1 MSGAMADTLWP
12 VIVATAA
19 FLGTHFFLSWGPVR
33 GALVARLGR
42 GPFLGVY
49 SIVAI
54 ATFVWMIMT
63 YTSAPVIEVWPRAA
77 TAREIAW
84 IVMIFAA
91 VFLVCGFATSNPTAV
106 GGEHVSEPRGIFKVT
121 RHPILWAV
129 ALWALTHMGTTGD
142 AAALIFFGGLAFLA
156 LGGMAHIDAKKRA
169 EDPSRFARIAA
180 ITSVIP
186 FAALIAG
193 RTRVKLSEIGWLKIL
208 AGLALYLILLYGHEW
223 VIGLRIAPQL

>member
-1 MSGAMADTLWP
+1 MSGPMADTLWP

-19 FLGTHFFLSWGPVR
+19 FLGTHFGLAWAPVR
-33 GALVARLGR
+33 SALVARLGR

-49 SIVAI
+49 SVVAI
-54 ATFVWMIMT
+54 ATLVWMIMA
-63 YTSAPVIEVWPRAA
+63 YTGAPVIEVWPR
-77 TAREIAW
+77 TTMAREVAW
-84 IVMIFAA
+84 IVLLFAA
-91 VFLVCGFATSNPTAV
+91 VFLVCGAATSNPTAV
-106 GGEHVSEPRGIFKVT
+106 GGERVMEPRGIFKVT

-129 ALWALTHMGTTGD
+129 TLWALAHMGTTGD

-180 ITSVIP
+180 ATSAIP
-186 FAALIAG
+186 FAALVAG
-193 RTRVKLSEIGWLKIL
+193 RARVTLSEIGWLKIL

-223 VIGLRIAPQL
+223 AIGLRVAPQL